1 MRIGF
6 WPPVYGNWIMSDDPE
21 LSNSSYAYTEA
32 ATLLAERLG
41 FDTLL
46 LAEHFVNPLGPAL
59 DQLDAWSTAAALAAL
74 TERIEILAA
83 VKPGLRAPGVVAKMG
98 ANIDQISRGRFAINL
113 VSAWWPP
120 EYEMLGADALTHD
133 DRYARAQE
141 YISIIKGLWTQE
153 QFSFNGAYYQVRQ
166 ASLAPKPVR
175 SPHPTIYAGG
185 ESDAGKELAASTAD
199 VYLLN
204 GRPLEE
210 LAPII
215 ADMRQ
220 RAAARGRTLRYGIA
234 GFVICRATEAAAHAE
249 LARLAGL
256 KHGKVIGGDP
266 QTVMHRNKPA
276 AALRVGINGGTDAG
290 LVGTPAQ
297 IAERMHRM
305 AALGIE
311 TFLLQFHPTREEL
324 ERFGTEVIPLLRR

>member
-1 MRIGF
+1 
-6 WPPVYGNWIMSDDPE
+6 
-21 LSNSSYAYTEA
+21 
-32 ATLLAERLG
+32 
-41 FDTLL
+41 
-46 LAEHFVNPLGPAL
+46 
-59 DQLDAWSTAAALAAL
+59 
-74 TERIEILAA
+74 
-83 VKPGLRAPGVVAKMG
+83 MG
-98 ANIDQISRGRFAINL
+98 ANIDRISRGRFAINL

-120 EYEMLGADALTHD
+120 EYEMLGAEALTHD

-141 YISIIKGLWTQE
+141 YISIIKGLWTQNE
-153 QFSFNGAYYQVRQ
+153 FSFDGAYYRVRQ
-166 ASLAPKPVR
+166 ASIAPKPLR

-185 ESDAGKELAASTAD
+185 ESDAGKDLAASIAD

-210 LAPII
+210 LAPVI

-234 GFVICRATEAAAHAE
+234 GFVICRGTAAAARAE

-256 KHGKVIGGDP
+256 KRGKVIGGDP
-266 QTVMHRNKPA
+266 QTVMHQNKPA
-276 AALRVGINGGTDAG
+276 ATLRVGINGGTDTG

>member
-6 WPPVYGNWIMSDDPE
+6 WPPVYGNWLMSDDPG

-46 LAEHFVNPLGPAL
+46 LAEHFVNPLGPEL
-59 DQLDAWSTAAALAAL
+59 DQLDAWSTAAALAAR

-83 VKPGLRAPGVVAKMG
+83 VKPGLRSPGVIAKMG
-98 ANIDQISRGRFAINL
+98 ANIDRISRGRFAINL

-141 YISIIKGLWTQE
+141 YISIIKGLWTQDR
-153 QFSFNGAYYQVRQ
+153 FSFEGVYYHVRQ
-166 ASLAPKPVR
+166 ATLAPKPHR

-185 ESDAGKELAASTAD
+185 ESDAGKDLAASIAD

-215 ADMRQ
+215 VDMTG
-220 RAAARGRTLRYGIA
+220 RAAVRGRTLRYGTA
-234 GFVICRATEAAAHAE
+234 AFVICRETEEAARAE
-249 LARLAGL
+249 LARLAAL
-256 KHGKVIGGDP
+256 KRGRVIGGDP
-266 QTVMHRNKPA
+266 RTVMHQKKA
-276 AALRVGINGGTDAG
+276 DDKLRVGINGGTDAG

-297 IAERMHRM
+297 IAETLRRM
-305 AALGIE
+305 AAEGIE
-311 TFLLQFHPTREEL
+311 TFLLQFHPTLEEL
-324 ERFGTEVIPLLRR
+324 ERFGTEVIPLLR